1 MRLLIP
7 LVGAILLLACNSSD
21 SKPAG
26 VHSWGGGGY
35 GGTAGA
41 SGSGGTAGSAGAN
54 TGGST
59 GDGGSATG
67 GGGGTGG
74 SEADGSAGTGGE
86 DAGVDAPLDVG
97 LDVIEV
103 VDTCP
108 IPERAVS
115 SKGLLAGGSTPP
127 DFVDAYNAEVAALA
141 QPGPMLLRFR
151 GIDAATPSGWQ
162 LDLGGLQLVGGGP
175 AVAFAG
181 TPATIPFRLGELHSI
196 YAEPADASF
205 SLHFPTVDIPV
216 VHAEIAGQL
225 NDQCENLLT
234 EGVRLLIPSTA
245 ADLPFHGSTVGAL
258 MGPPTQDHGGGKEN
272 AWPLEMAGTA
282 EMAQMQ

>member
-1 MRLLIP
+1 
-7 LVGAILLLACNSSD
+7 
-21 SKPAG
+21 
-26 VHSWGGGGY
+26 
-35 GGTAGA
+35 
-41 SGSGGTAGSAGAN
+41 
-54 TGGST
+54 
-59 GDGGSATG
+59 
-67 GGGGTGG
+67 
-74 SEADGSAGTGGE
+74 
-86 DAGVDAPLDVG
+86 VG

-108 IPERAVS
+108 IPERSVS

-127 DFVDAYNAEVAALA
+127 DFADAYNAEVAALT

-181 TPATIPFRLGELHSI
+181 TPATIPFRLGEQHSI

-216 VHAEIAGQL
+216 VRAEVGGQL
-225 NDQCENLLT
+225 DDSCANLLT
-234 EGVRLLIPSTA
+234 EGVTLLIPSTA
-245 ADLPFHGSTVGAL
+245 ADLPFHGSTVGVL
-258 MGPPTQDHGGGKEN
+258 MGPPTQDYGGGKEN

-282 EMAQMQ
+282 EMAQTQ